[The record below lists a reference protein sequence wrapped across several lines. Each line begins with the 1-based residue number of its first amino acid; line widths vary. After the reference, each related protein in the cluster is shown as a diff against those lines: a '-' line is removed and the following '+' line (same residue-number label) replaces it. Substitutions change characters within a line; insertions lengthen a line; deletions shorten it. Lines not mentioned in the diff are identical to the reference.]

1 MVTDAGDTVR
11 EHDLDVIIY
20 GTGFAATE
28 FLAPMTLTG
37 RDGVGLDE
45 VWADGAH
52 AYLGVTVPR
61 FPNLFIVYG
70 PNTNLG
76 GGSIVS
82 MIEAQTGYIA
92 QAVQC
97 LARGERTSIEVR
109 EQVSDRYDREVQD
122 RLQQSVWAGGCAS
135 WYQND
140 SGRITTNWVGTVDEY
155 KDRLEVFDP
164 SDYVARP
171 ATEPATEPAVAST

>member
-1 MVTDAGDTVR
+1 
-11 EHDLDVIIY
+11 
-20 GTGFAATE
+20 
-28 FLAPMTLTG
+28 MTLTG

-45 VWADGAH
+45 VWSDGAH
-52 AYLGVTVPR
+52 AYLGVTLPR

-97 LARGERTSIEVR
+97 LAGGERSSIEVR
-109 EQVSDRYDREVQD
+109 EQVSDPREYQVLEAQPD
-122 RLQQSVWAGGCAS
+122 VLEALKSQRFTKAIRRSIHLTPFGSDFVRATLIDSEEEFPEHGLPSEAG
-135 WYQND
+135 
-140 SGRITTNWVGTVDEY
+140 E
-155 KDRLEVFDP
+155 
-164 SDYVARP
+164 
-171 ATEPATEPAVAST
+171 